1 MAKKATAEAVEVAP
15 QEKVVTKVAAPV
27 QPTKPTWE
35 IKDRLYI
42 LKDDKRPIV
51 FTLPAKHS
59 NVKPLLWFDEKT
71 GLQKEIRYATNQ
83 NSPFVPE
90 QTGTAVLG
98 RIIFRNGELAV
109 PKEQQNLQKLL
120 SLYHPA
126 KDTWYY
132 EFNPIQD
139 SVDELEYINMEIDA
153 LTLARELG
161 IEEAE
166 GILRVEYGN
175 KVDTLSSSE
184 LKRDLI
190 IFAKRNPY
198 LFIQLAHD
206 ENVELRNI
214 GVKATQAGLIQLS
227 SDQRTFTYGDAKRK
241 LMTVPFDEHP
251 YNALAAYFKTDDGM
265 EIYKHLI
272 KRL

>member
-42 LKDDKRPIV
+42 LKDNKRPIV

-59 NVKPLLWFDEKT
+59 NIKPLLWFDEKT

-166 GILRVEYGN
+166 AILRVEYGN

-190 IFAKRNPY
+190 IFAKRNPH

>member
-42 LKDDKRPIV
+42 LKDNKRPIV

-98 RIIFRNGELAV
+98 RIIFRDGELAV

-166 GILRVEYGN
+166 AILRVEYGN

>member
-42 LKDDKRPIV
+42 LKDNKRPIV

-98 RIIFRNGELAV
+98 RIIFRDGELAV

-166 GILRVEYGN
+166 AILRVEHGN

>member
-15 QEKVVTKVAAPV
+15 QEKVVTRVAAPV

-42 LKDDKRPIV
+42 LKDNKRPIV

-59 NVKPLLWFDEKT
+59 SVKPLLWFDEKT

-98 RIIFRNGELAV
+98 RIIFRDGELAV

-166 GILRVEYGN
+166 AILRVEYGN

>member
-166 GILRVEYGN
+166 AILRVEYGN

>member
-15 QEKVVTKVAAPV
+15 QEN
-27 QPTKPTWE
+27 
-35 IKDRLYI
+35 
-42 LKDDKRPIV
+42 V

-132 EFNPIQD
+132 EFNPIQIRIYL
-139 SVDELEYINMEIDA
+139 SNW
-153 LTLARELG
+153 LT
-161 IEEAE
+161 
-166 GILRVEYGN
+166 
-175 KVDTLSSSE
+175 
-184 LKRDLI
+184 
-190 IFAKRNPY
+190 
-198 LFIQLAHD
+198 
-206 ENVELRNI
+206 
-214 GVKATQAGLIQLS
+214 
-227 SDQRTFTYGDAKRK
+227 
-241 LMTVPFDEHP
+241 M
-251 YNALAAYFKTDDGM
+251 KT
-265 EIYKHLI
+265 
-272 KRL
+272 

>member
-15 QEKVVTKVAAPV
+15 QEKVVTRVAAPV

-42 LKDDKRPIV
+42 LKDNKRPIV

-59 NVKPLLWFDEKT
+59 SVKPLLWFDEKT

-98 RIIFRNGELAV
+98 RIIFRDGELAV

-166 GILRVEYGN
+166 AILRVEYGN

-190 IFAKRNPY
+190 IFAKRNPH

>member
-42 LKDDKRPIV
+42 LKDNKRPIV

-59 NVKPLLWFDEKT
+59 SVKPLLWFDEKT

-98 RIIFRNGELAV
+98 RIIFRDGELAV

-166 GILRVEYGN
+166 AILRVEYGN

-190 IFAKRNPY
+190 IFAKRNPH

>member
-15 QEKVVTKVAAPV
+15 QEKVVTKVTAPV

-42 LKDDKRPIV
+42 LKDNRRPIV

-166 GILRVEYGN
+166 AILRVEYGN

>member
-15 QEKVVTKVAAPV
+15 QEKVVTRVAAPV

-42 LKDDKRPIV
+42 LKDNKRPIV

-98 RIIFRNGELAV
+98 RIIFRDGELAV

-166 GILRVEYGN
+166 AILRVEYGN

>member
-42 LKDDKRPIV
+42 LKDNKRPIV

-166 GILRVEYGN
+166 AILRVEYGN

-190 IFAKRNPY
+190 IFAKRNPH

-265 EIYKHLI
+265 EIYKHII

>member
-15 QEKVVTKVAAPV
+15 QEKVVTRVAAPV

-42 LKDDKRPIV
+42 LKDNKRPIV

-166 GILRVEYGN
+166 AILRVEYGN

-190 IFAKRNPY
+190 IFAKRNPH

-265 EIYKHLI
+265 EIYKHII